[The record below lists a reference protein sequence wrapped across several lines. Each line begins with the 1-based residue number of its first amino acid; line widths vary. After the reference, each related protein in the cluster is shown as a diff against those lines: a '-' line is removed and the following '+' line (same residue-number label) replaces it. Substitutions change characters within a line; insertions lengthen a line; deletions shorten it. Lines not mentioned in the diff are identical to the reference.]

1 MSFINKKGDTI
12 VEVMIAIVI
21 LGAVLGGAFA
31 IANRSQQNAQANH
44 ERYQAQL
51 FANQQAELFRRSYS
65 AYINS
70 GTRAGY
76 AASLGN
82 GVFCF
87 TLTASQTNSCTNG
100 IYTIAIQKVPDANA
114 GSASAAIT
122 ELTYNINV
130 SWDGLNGK
138 RQSLDLVYGL

>member
-1 MSFINKKGDTI
+1 MKFFNKKGDTI

-21 LGAVLGGAFA
+21 LGAAVGGAFA
-31 IANRSQQNAQANH
+31 VANKSQQNAQANH

-51 FANQQAELFRRSYS
+51 LANQQAELFRQSYS
-65 AYINS
+65 THMAS

-76 AASLGN
+76 ASATN
-82 GVFCF
+82 GTFCF
-87 TLTASQTNSCTNG
+87 TLAAAQTTSCTNG

-114 GSASAAIT
+114 QAANASLT
-122 ELTYNINV
+122 KLTYDINV

-138 RQSLDLVYGL
+138 RQNLDLVYGL

>member
-1 MSFINKKGDTI
+1 MSFVSKKGDTI

-21 LGAVLGGAFA
+21 LGAVLGAAFA
-31 IANRSQQNAQANH
+31 IANKSQQNAQANH

-51 FANQQAELFRRSYS
+51 LANQQAELFRQSYA

-76 AASLGN
+76 ASALGN

-87 TLTASQTNSCTNG
+87 TLAAAQTNACTNG
-100 IYTIAIQKVPDANA
+100 IYTLAIQKVPDANA
-114 GSASAAIT
+114 GTASASIP

-138 RQSLDLVYGL
+138 RQNLDLVYGL

>member
-1 MSFINKKGDTI
+1 MKFLNNRGDTI

-31 IANRSQQNAQANH
+31 VANKSQQNAQANH

-51 FANQQAELFRRSYS
+51 LANQQAELFRQSYA
-65 AYINS
+65 AYISS

-76 AASLGN
+76 ASATG
-82 GVFCF
+82 GTFCF
-87 TLTASQTNSCTNG
+87 TLAATQTASCTNG
-100 IYTIAIQKVPDANA
+100 IYTIAIQKVSDANA
-114 GSASAAIT
+114 GVASAGLT
-122 ELTYNINV
+122 KLTYNINV

-138 RQSLDLVYGL
+138 RQNLDLVYGL